1 MLNGEKG
8 SLSRSIL
15 LYLWEYFVI
24 GLVLPG
30 NNLGLFETT
39 ILFGREGLEEEQK
52 GFFEALRKSPTEQSE
67 PQMLKIAIEYGNDL
81 MGKPWA
87 SIVSLIYSLEQ
98 TNDCSAI
105 LDKLFTNSAD
115 ITPPRMRDILQALL

>member
-1 MLNGEKG
+1 M
-8 SLSRSIL
+8 
-15 LYLWEYFVI
+15 
-24 GLVLPG
+24 
-30 NNLGLFETT
+30 
-39 ILFGREGLEEEQK
+39 
-52 GFFEALRKSPTEQSE
+52 EQSQ
-67 PQMLKIAIEYGNDL
+67 PQMLKLAIEYGNDL